1 MGRRGESRG
10 MTADARKK
18 TSSLRRGDAHTFE
31 VAGRVL
37 SLLLDSI
44 GPFGGSLGFHLWPA
58 PIDPGFVLSWR
69 GAVPSEIQVIQYLV
83 NASADDEA
91 TTVLRPG
98 DVMFDFAAD
107 SRHYTRIDVQGV
119 QFQLRPERM
128 FTSKELA
135 SWGTFWRSG
144 DMRALLS

>member
-1 MGRRGESRG
+1 

-44 GPFGGSLGFHLWPA
+44 GPFGGSLGFHLWPI

-69 GAVPSEIQVIQYLV
+69 GAG
-83 NASADDEA
+83 
-91 TTVLRPG
+91 PG
-98 DVMFDFAAD
+98 ILKLARAA
-107 SRHYTRIDVQGV
+107 
-119 QFQLRPERM
+119 
-128 FTSKELA
+128 K
-135 SWGTFWRSG
+135 
-144 DMRALLS
+144 

>member
-1 MGRRGESRG
+1 

-44 GPFGGSLGFHLWPA
+44 GPFGGSLGFHLWPIL
-58 PIDPGFVLSWR
+58 IDPGFVLSWR

-83 NASADDEA
+83 NASANDEM

-98 DVMFDFAAD
+98 DVTFDFAAD
-107 SRHYTRIDVQGV
+107 GKHYTHIEVQGV

-128 FTSKELA
+128 FTSEELA